1 MFDSVK
7 QQTAAN
13 NENVIEKSTAVI
25 RPQIG
30 DPDTEQAVY
39 TLPKEFL
46 PKKRLLPTTGG
57 GSFFGSWKIIAL
69 LVAIVLVVIAI
80 VAVLVI
86 WIQRQNTTDAPT
98 AFPLPTTTNTN
109 TTTTINTSLSGTAL
123 NLNVNQSLNGNIN
136 AGLFPNTNTNTTANT
151 NAQTSTTSGIRQFS
165 VKTAVPIAE
174 DRDKDQLTDAE
185 EALYGTKVGLPDSDG
200 DGFIDG
206 SEVLRGYS
214 PVDAKKTLR
223 TGGVVLPFQNTSFGW
238 TMDYPAK
245 WVAGSAD
252 DSGKSVLF
260 TSDSVEGEYVQVVM
274 TDNPQGLK
282 AKEWYVS
289 VFTDADPTALQEV
302 TIAGLSG
309 IVSPDG
315 FTYYLADT
323 NNIIGI
329 IYNYG
334 TKNAVS
340 FKTTFQMMVA
350 SFVYNPTAVVKK
362 TTPTTSTGTSSSLT
376 PSIPA
381 ATNTVTNTKNTNTT
395 VTTNKNTNTT
405 NANARNANVTNTV
418 TNTNTNTIRTIQ

>member
-7 QQTAAN
+7 QQSVTN
-13 NENVIEKSTAVI
+13 NENASEKPTAVI

-30 DPDTEQAVY
+30 DPEMQQSVY

-46 PKKRLLPTTGG
+46 PKKRMLPVTGG

-69 LVAIVLVVIAI
+69 LVAIVFVVIAI
-80 VAVLVI
+80 VAVLVV
-86 WIQRQNTTDAPT
+86 WIQRQNTTDTPT

-109 TTTTINTSLSGTAL
+109 TSVTTNTTLSGTAL
-123 NLNVNQSLNGNIN
+123 NLNVNQSLNGNVN
-136 AGLFPNTNTNTTANT
+136 ASLFPNTNTTTNT
-151 NAQTSTTSGIRQFS
+151 NAQTSTASGIREFS

-252 DSGKSVLF
+252 DTSKSVLF
-260 TSDSVEGEYVQVVM
+260 TSDAVEGEYVQVVV

-282 AKEWYVS
+282 AKEWYIS
-289 VFTDADPTALQEV
+289 VFTDVDPTSLQEV

-350 SFVYNPTAVVKK
+350 SFVYSPTAVVKK
-362 TTPTTSTGTSSSLT
+362 TTPATSTGASSAVT
-376 PSIPA
+376 PSIPT

-405 NANARNANVTNTV
+405 NANARNANVTNTI